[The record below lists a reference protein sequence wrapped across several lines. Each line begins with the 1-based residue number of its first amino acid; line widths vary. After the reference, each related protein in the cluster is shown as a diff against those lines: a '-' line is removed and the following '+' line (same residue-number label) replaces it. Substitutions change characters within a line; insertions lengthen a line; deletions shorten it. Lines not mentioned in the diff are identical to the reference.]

1 MRTPTILLGHAVDM
15 YADIKRQAV
24 ARVMACDYANEERAA
39 IDMGERVTAAAA
51 TEVLAR
57 TLAVAE
63 AAGRLRK
70 PLAAALD
77 DMERGEFTLDPGPV
91 PPTRPSADGGG
102 VEIDRAGLVRLQAIW
117 LANLVASF
125 MASEREAAITEAVDV
140 LGRAMPDTV
149 EPPRSMLDDSPAI

>member
-15 YADIKRQAV
+15 YADVKEQAF
-24 ARVMACDYANEERAA
+24 ARVQACGYANEERAA
-39 IDMGERVTAAAA
+39 IDMGERITAAAA

-70 PLAAALD
+70 PLTAALD
-77 DMERGEFTLDPGPV
+77 DLERGAFTLDPGPEA
-91 PPTRPSADGGG
+91 PTRPSNDGSG
-102 VEIDRAGLVRLQAIW
+102 VEIDRALLARHQSIW

-125 MASEREAAITEAVDV
+125 MASEREAALTEALDV

-149 EPPRSMLDDSPAI
+149 EPPRSMLDDAPAI